1 MTKRIL
7 TLFLSMALVC
17 SLAACGSKDNNA
29 QESRRD
35 TNEIVVGIAQDLENS
50 LDPYASVTAANREV
64 LFNVFEGLVKPD
76 ADGNLTPA
84 IAERWTISDD
94 QLAYTFYLRSGVK
107 FHDGS
112 EVTSLDVGESI
123 NKARESGNWKALD
136 NIETVDIGGDYVSV
150 MLAQP
155 DSDFLSYMTLAVT
168 PESWSDGTNP
178 VGTGPFKYVSRTAQ
192 QNLVFERFADYW
204 GEGAKVDKVTYQIY
218 ENAEALVLAL
228 KSGAVDVC
236 AHLTATQADQ
246 LTENF
251 NIFEGTMNL
260 VQAVYLNHAYE
271 PLANDKV
278 REALCYALDR
288 EQVFD
293 VVAGGHG
300 TAVGSSMYPNF
311 RKYFL
316 PELADLYPHDVEKAK
331 ALLAEAGYPDGFDLI
346 ITVPSNYQPH
356 MDTAQVV
363 AEQFRA
369 IGVNVT
375 IEPVEWASWLNDVYM
390 GRQYQATVVGVDA
403 STLTARAM
411 LERFTS
417 TAGNNFTNYSN
428 EDYDAVFALALAAE
442 TDEDATDAY
451 LRCEEILAETAAN
464 VYIQDLADLVAVR
477 KGIDGYQ
484 FYPLYAIDLSTIT
497 YT

>member
-1 MTKRIL
+1 M
-7 TLFLSMALVC
+7 
-17 SLAACGSKDNNA
+17 
-29 QESRRD
+29 
-35 TNEIVVGIAQDLENS
+35 
-50 LDPYASVTAANREV
+50 
-64 LFNVFEGLVKPD
+64 
-76 ADGNLTPA
+76 
-84 IAERWTISDD
+84 
-94 QLAYTFYLRSGVK
+94 
-107 FHDGS
+107 
-112 EVTSLDVGESI
+112 
-123 NKARESGNWKALD
+123 
-136 NIETVDIGGDYVSV
+136 
-150 MLAQP
+150 
-155 DSDFLSYMTLAVT
+155 
-168 PESWSDGTNP
+168 
-178 VGTGPFKYVSRTAQ
+178 
-192 QNLVFERFADYW
+192 
-204 GEGAKVDKVTYQIY
+204 
-218 ENAEALVLAL
+218 
-228 KSGAVDVC
+228 
-236 AHLTATQADQ
+236 
-246 LTENF
+246 
-251 NIFEGTMNL
+251 
-260 VQAVYLNHAYE
+260 YLNHAYE

-288 EQVFD
+288 EQVFE

-331 ALLAEAGYPDGFDLI
+331 TLLAEAGYPDGFDLT

-428 EDYDAVFALALAAE
+428 EDYDTVFALALAAE